1 MNSKLLAIVVTAT
14 FSIILGI
21 TSCVH
26 EPIEPIH
33 LTTDTSN
40 ATDTLVDTNNTDTT
54 IIDTTIVDTNS
65 NDTVVLGN
73 PCDPDSV
80 YFNQQI
86 LPFLV
91 SNCGMNGCHSASSH
105 KEGVTI
111 TSYTTVKNTAGVFPG
126 NANSSELF
134 QVINT
139 SNSYKRM
146 PPPPSAKLST
156 EQIALIQKWINQGAK
171 NLSCDDSTGQGGC
184 DTNNVSF
191 SAFVNP
197 LIGQQCL
204 GCHNTS
210 SPNGGVNLQGYS
222 NVKTYVDNGRF
233 LGTIKHTSGYSPM
246 PQNQAKMDDC
256 SIAKLEAWINN
267 GALNN

>member
-1 MNSKLLAIVVTAT
+1 MKSNLLAIVVTTT
-14 FSIILGI
+14 FALILGI

-26 EPIEPIH
+26 EPIDPIH
-33 LTTDTSN
+33 LINDTTNTHVVDTTNTDT
-40 ATDTLVDTNNTDTT
+40 TITDTT
-54 IIDTTIVDTNS
+54 IIDTNA
-65 NDTVVLGN
+65 NDTVVLGI

-91 SNCGMNGCHSASSH
+91 SNCGMNGCHSTSSH
-105 KEGVTI
+105 KDGVTI
-111 TSYTTVKNTAGVFPG
+111 ASYATVKNTAGVSAS
-126 NANSSELF
+126 NASGSKLY
-134 QVINT
+134 QVITTTNT
-139 SNSYKRM
+139 NKLM
-146 PPPPSAKLST
+146 PPPPAAKLST

-184 DTNNVSF
+184 DTSNVTF

-204 GCHNTS
+204 GCHNAS
-210 SPNGGVNLQGYS
+210 SANGGINLQGYT
-222 NVKTYVDNGRF
+222 NVKTYVDNGKF
-233 LGTIKHTSGYSPM
+233 LGSIKHTSGYSPM

-256 SIAKLEAWINN
+256 TIAKLEAWINN